1 MGNTSLNISLP
12 EGLKAFVKERV
23 QQAHY
28 STPSDYVR
36 DLIRA
41 DQKRQA
47 KEKLDQLLLEGLETA
62 SEEVTPEYLEQLRH
76 DIQALIKPHKIS
88 MRLRIVQRTRARQD
102 ILDLIAYIAMINP
115 GQPRTCLPP
124 TRKPSRF

>member
-1 MGNTSLNISLP
+1 MENMVAMGNTSLNISLP

-47 KEKLDQLLLEGLETA
+47 KEKLDQLLLEGLEAA

-76 DIQALIKPHKIS
+76 DIQALIAKK
-88 MRLRIVQRTRARQD
+88 RT
-102 ILDLIAYIAMINP
+102 
-115 GQPRTCLPP
+115 
-124 TRKPSRF
+124 KSV